1 MSNMG
6 DVIRDWSEWVM
17 ATDEIWDNPRTYF
30 RSLCGSPKG
39 WRPAVICIA
48 ELAKRV
54 RTEQQA
60 AQVSLLLEEFLPIN
74 TPQKIVNNT
83 LRKLEW
89 QMYNKL
95 RSPWGIRKCLAY
107 EASQLPEGR
116 SFLKALKPKPKK

>member
-6 DVIRDWSEWVM
+6 DVIREWSEWVM

-48 ELAKRV
+48 ELSKRV

-60 AQVSLLLEEFLPIN
+60 ANVSLLLEEFLPIN
-74 TPQKIVNNT
+74 TPPKIVKT
-83 LRKLEW
+83 LRKFEW

-95 RSPWGIRKCLAY
+95 RSPWGILKCKAY

-116 SFLKALKPKPKK
+116 KYLKALSIQPKK